1 MVFRVTAA
9 AADFLERLA
18 QELDVPA
25 SRYEEA
31 ESRYH
36 SVGDWL
42 NRDESSLKEH
52 SPDVYV
58 QGSFRLGTPIRPV
71 NHTEHYD
78 IDLVCELSL
87 GKHQVS
93 QKELKDK
100 LGVEMKSYA
109 ERYGMKSADEGRR
122 CWTLDY
128 AEGAQFHLDA
138 LPAIPDGEGRRVA
151 LESLQ
156 LTAEWAKNAIAITDT
171 ENESYALRT
180 AAWPHSNP
188 RGFTEWFRSRMKVVF
203 DDRRLRIATEA
214 HANVEDVPAYRV
226 KTPLQQVV
234 QILKRHRDIR
244 FSDKA
249 ELKPISVIITTLAAR
264 AYANQPDLPDA
275 LASILEN
282 MDVHIQL
289 RGGVYWIENP
299 TDPAENFAD
308 RWQSNPER
316 KDAFFEWLQWARND
330 FETIAGKD
338 DPQLIMESASAVV
351 GDALA
356 RKVQAGTSP
365 TPSQSGALSLFGRA
379 VTVLAAPHRQRPP
392 WPSGRDGKVG
402 IARTRTFRNGFR
414 PEVLLHDAAP
424 LKKGVALEFA
434 AKTDVPKPY
443 EVYWQIVNTGQEAK
457 LSSALRGDFSA
468 GVVIKGE
475 IVHKEDAA
483 YSGAHSVECFIVKD
497 GTLAARSGAF
507 IVNVE

>member
-18 QELDVPA
+18 LELDVPA

-42 NRDESSLKEH
+42 GREESSLKEH

-71 NHTEHYD
+71 NDEEHYD

-87 GKHQVS
+87 GKHEVS
-93 QKELKDK
+93 QKDLKAK
-100 LGVEMKSYA
+100 LGLEMKLYA
-109 ERYGMKSADEGRR
+109 ERYGMKPASEGRR

-128 AEGAQFHLDA
+128 ADGAQFHLDA
-138 LPAIPDGEGRRVA
+138 LPAIPDGEGRRIA
-151 LESLQ
+151 LESLH
-156 LTAEWAKNAIAITDT
+156 LSAEWSRSSIAITDT
-171 ENESYALRT
+171 ECDTYEVRST
-180 AAWPHSNP
+180 EWPHSNP
-188 RGFTEWFRSRMKVVF
+188 RGFTEWFRSRMKIAF
-203 DDRRLRIATEA
+203 NEQRRQLALEA

-244 FSDKA
+244 FSHKA
-249 ELKPISVIITTLAAR
+249 EVKPISVIITTLAAK
-264 AYANQPDLPDA
+264 AYANQADLPEA

-282 MDVHIQL
+282 MHSHIEQ
-289 RGGVYWIENP
+289 RDGVYWIENP

-308 RWQSNPER
+308 RWRSHPER
-316 KDAFFEWLQWARND
+316 KDAFFEWLHLARED
-330 FETIAGKD
+330 FESIAGKEN
-338 DPQLIMESASAVV
+338 LELVMESAGV
-351 GDALA
+351 ALGESFA
-356 RKVQAGTSP
+356 RKVRADTSQAKSMG
-365 TPSQSGALSLFGRA
+365 GALSLFQRA
-379 VTVLAAPHRQRPP
+379 ASVFSAAHRQAPP
-392 WPSGRDGKVG
+392 WAGRPQGKVR
-402 IARTRTFRNGFR
+402 IARARTFQNGFR

-424 LKKGVALEFA
+424 LRKGVALEFA
-434 AKTDVPKPY
+434 ATTDVPKPY
-443 EVYWQIVNTGQEAK
+443 SVYWQIVNTGQEAK
-457 LSSALRGDFSA
+457 FLNKLRGDFNF
-468 GVVIKGE
+468 GVIVKGE

-497 GTLAARSGAF
+497 GSLAARSGAF
-507 IVNVE
+507 VVNVD